1 MEPLFV
7 VSLMLGLLATGYLW
21 RRDHHAQRRGLSP
34 RRERNQRTLPVKERP
49 SDSKVLSN
57 ARFWGARDID
67 HPLIAPRTYDSL
79 LETCG
84 VYPVHGGP
92 ACVKHVEEQ
101 IRTAYGVYG
110 ARLADD

>member
-7 VSLMLGLLATGYLW
+7 VSLMPGLLATGYLW

-34 RRERNQRTLPVKERP
+34 RRERDQRTLPVKERP

-57 ARFWGARDID
+57 TRFWGRATLTIRSS
-67 HPLIAPRTYDSL
+67 PPVRT
-79 LETCG
+79 TVCWKRV

-101 IRTAYGVYG
+101 MRTAYGVYG